1 MNKLLSIEFLKIS
14 NYRIARFFILLYFV
28 LLGVAAFGLS
38 QNISFFGLKLNLGDL
53 SAFDFPNVWHF
64 VTYFAAIAKLFLAI
78 IIITTVTNEF
88 SYGTLKQNLIDGLT
102 KKEFIF
108 SKTLTAVILSFV
120 STLVVFLIALILGLN
135 FTEGEYSIFE
145 EFKYVP
151 AYFLKLITFFSFC
164 IFLSVLVRKS
174 AFAFALFFIW
184 WIMEAIFS
192 GIETLIRFQMMD
204 QNVINVADFKLT
216 NYLPLSSM
224 AHLIPLP
231 FKRFAELDKVTQG
244 QMESIDIDMTYV
256 LICVWYFIMF
266 TYASYWLVKKRDL

>member
-38 QNISFFGLKLNLGDL
+38 QKISFFGLKLNLGDL

>member
-151 AYFLKLITFFSFC
+151 AYFLKLTTFFSFC